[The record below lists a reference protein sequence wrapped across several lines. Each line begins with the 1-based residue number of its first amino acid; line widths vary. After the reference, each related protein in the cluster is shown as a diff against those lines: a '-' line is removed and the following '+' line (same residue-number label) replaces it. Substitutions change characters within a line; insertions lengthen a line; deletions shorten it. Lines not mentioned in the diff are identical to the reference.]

1 MMKLVQIPPEAA
13 RQTWPLIDAW
23 IEDATGR
30 SNGRFTPDAILAE
43 IESGDQQLWIV
54 WNTEKA
60 EARAV
65 GVSQL
70 LVYPTGMKVADV
82 IILTGE
88 GRKDW
93 KHVLTSFEE
102 WAKEQGCGIAQVL
115 ARRGWA
121 RELPDYKM
129 SHVLLEKRL

>member
-13 RQTWPLIDAW
+13 RQTWTLVEAW
-23 IEDATGR
+23 VADATGR
-30 SNGRFTPDAILAE
+30 SNGRFTPEAILAE
-43 IESGDQQLWIV
+43 IEAGNQQLWIV
-54 WNTEKA
+54 WDNEKA

-70 LVYPTGMKVADV
+70 LAYPTGMKVADI

-93 KHVLTSFEE
+93 KHVLASLEE
-102 WAKEQGCGIAQVL
+102 WAKGQGCGISQVL